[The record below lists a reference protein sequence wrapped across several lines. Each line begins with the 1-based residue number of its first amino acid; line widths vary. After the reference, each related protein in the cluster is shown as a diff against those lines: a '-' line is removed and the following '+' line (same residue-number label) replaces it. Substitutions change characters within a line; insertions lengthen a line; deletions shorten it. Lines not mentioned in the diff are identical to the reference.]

1 MSSSSTSNSERDWK
15 TFQLAGLAAAA
26 LTSLVLL
33 SILAVIDPY
42 RVFSFSPSF
51 DRQPLSA
58 QRGLSVAGLA
68 RRPEYD
74 SAAVGSST
82 VQIMRPA
89 DLSGLLGGHFVNLS
103 LWGGTPWMQK
113 QAAQLFARHHPS
125 ARTIVL
131 GIDSYWCTGGLLDRP
146 PPHLFQEWI
155 YRETSPVD
163 IPRMFHM
170 ASLWDAREQLAYIRR
185 LRNSTAAPDGF
196 EDIFAQSQYSLS
208 RAREHIYGTPEPKPV
223 PVIDQAEVEKLSKYH
238 AYPNLVY
245 LPEILDALSPSTAK
259 ILYFVPSHIY
269 GLNASGTDTVAM
281 FEGCKAGVLEVAKRY
296 RNTLVLDFMIDS
308 PLTRK
313 DENFWDRAHIDAEA
327 GRRVAELI
335 ASVRQNRN
343 DNLDSVR
350 MLFRSPREAGDAQ
363 NN

>member
-1 MSSSSTSNSERDWK
+1 MSSSFTSNSERDWR

-26 LTSLVLL
+26 VTSLLIL
-33 SILAVIDPY
+33 STLAVIDPY

-51 DRQPLSA
+51 DRQPLAA

-89 DLSGLLGGHFVNLS
+89 DLNGLLGGHFVNLS

-125 ARTIVL
+125 ARTVVL
-131 GIDSYWCTGGLLDRP
+131 GIDSYWCTGAMLDRP
-146 PPHLFQEWI
+146 PFHLFQEWM
-155 YRETSPVD
+155 YRETSPAD
-163 IPRMFHM
+163 IPRLFHM
-170 ASLWDAREQLAYIRR
+170 ASLWDAREQLDYIRH
-185 LRNSTAAPDGF
+185 LRKSTAAPDGF

-223 PVIDQAEVEKLSKYH
+223 PVIDQAEVEKLSKNH
-238 AYPNLVY
+238 PYPNLVY

-281 FEGCKAGVLEVAKRY
+281 FEGAKQ
-296 RNTLVLDFMIDS
+296 VS
-308 PLTRK
+308 
-313 DENFWDRAHIDAEA
+313 
-327 GRRVAELI
+327 
-335 ASVRQNRN
+335 
-343 DNLDSVR
+343 
-350 MLFRSPREAGDAQ
+350 FRSPNAIETLSCSTS
-363 NN
+363 